1 MTLSLCG
8 RTWCSSSGG
17 SVFAMTV
24 INAETALYA
33 ALKFLPEGTKLTV
46 YTKDSGRART
56 NTVAVLRKEPGG
68 GWDDWQIVE
77 RPVTADASLL
87 PATWPTEDP
96 AVVSS
101 RDLANVLGDN
111 PDLWGNVDE

>member
-1 MTLSLCG
+1 
-8 RTWCSSSGG
+8 
-17 SVFAMTV
+17 MTV

-68 GWDDWQIVE
+68 GWDDWQILK
-77 RPVTADASLL
+77 RPATADDSLL
-87 PATWPTEDP
+87 PATWPTENP

-101 RDLANVLGDN
+101 RDLANALEGN
-111 PDLWGNVDE
+111 PDLWGNVDD